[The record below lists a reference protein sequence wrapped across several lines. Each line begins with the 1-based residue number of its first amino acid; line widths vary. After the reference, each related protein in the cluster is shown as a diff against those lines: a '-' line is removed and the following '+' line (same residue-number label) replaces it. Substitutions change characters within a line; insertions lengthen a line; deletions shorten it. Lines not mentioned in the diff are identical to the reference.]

1 MHNFYQVEEVLRQL
15 KVPFD
20 AKLIHQVMNEEKGAA
35 MRLLKT
41 IKLKLDQHFSDQ
53 NVTVTNLKKKV
64 VDGKVQR
71 VGELADKLPEIH
83 RQYGVTG
90 PSISSKKMQ
99 IIEKKLL
106 KYEVAR
112 VNLEKKA
119 EADYQAEKTMLR
131 SI

>member
-119 EADYQAEKTMLR
+119 EADY
-131 SI
+131 